1 MKKRIIEKK
10 ERKQHKQFRD
20 QRKSARGE
28 KWQLA

>member
-10 ERKQHKQFRD
+10 ERKQHKQFRNY
-20 QRKSARGE
+20 RKLARGK